1 MGEDGRTIALDMLIE
16 PDAPGSNAR
25 SCDDCGSGIDSH
37 SGRSASA
44 QPSVPSGYQTTLAY
58 PMPMISFCRQPARAR
73 CHRTTDG
80 RDVLAR
86 QRALQRVAC
95 ARVTSLH
102 APTTSIG
109 LPAPSRAQATRAVP
123 GTLSGI
129 RTGSL
134 GAGSVGVGVGLGT
147 TTGLGIVSGISMG
160 SEPG

>member
-1 MGEDGRTIALDMLIE
+1 MIT
-16 PDAPGSNAR
+16 
-25 SCDDCGSGIDSH
+25 SCD
-37 SGRSASA
+37 
-44 QPSVPSGYQTTLAY
+44 VPRFRADPEMTRRRPIEQH
-58 PMPMISFCRQPARAR
+58 QPARAR
-73 CHRTTDG
+73 CQRTTDG

-102 APTTSIG
+102 APTISIG

-129 RTGSL
+129 RTGSW